1 MENLNI
7 YFLQIKGNTEA
18 EVKLYCMQHSINIY
32 SAKHKIHVK
41 FKNLYFFKN
50 KDMIQNEEF

>member
-7 YFLQIKGNTEA
+7 CFLQIKGNPEA

-41 FKNLYFFKN
+41 FKNLYFLKN